1 MGVRDAARLTA
12 AREAAQG
19 QITIATGMQ
28 RTGLS
33 RSQFLRLKA
42 RYRRLGPQGVLHG
55 NRGRPSPR
63 RIAAAVRHQ
72 VEQLLQGDVPLNDH
86 HIRDLLAEEQIA
98 ISADSEMVQIDAS
111 PFAWLGPD
119 QPRLALTGTIDDA
132 EGRILSLNLRPTE
145 DLHGFTQALADLVRD
160 HGVPWLLYGD
170 RTNIVVRNDRHW
182 TREEELAGRQTP
194 SHFGQMLDELGIRYI
209 AAHSPQ
215 AKGRIERLWRT
226 LQDRLAAE
234 LRLRRHT
241 TLATAQAYLPTFIHR
256 FNNRFARPAT
266 DPTPAWRPAP
276 HSLARILACRYQR
289 VVRRDHQVS
298 LPGLELALP
307 PGRAGRGYAGC
318 TVQVRE
324 LLDGRILVMFEDRVL
339 LERHAPA
346 GAFSLAP
353 RHGRSPSAARLRK
366 NDLRESRRIDDR
378 PAPRPSPPA
387 PRTSPVPSPHARIQ
401 PVSHPWK
408 RGRWPTK
415 RDRVRKEIGPVGV
428 SESLRR

>member
-387 PRTSPVPSPHARIQ
+387 PRTSPVPSPHPRIQ
-401 PVSHPWK
+401 PVTHPWK
-408 RGRWPTK
+408 CGRWPTK

>member
-12 AREAAQG
+12 VREAAQG
-19 QITIATGMQ
+19 QITTATGMQ

-33 RSQFLRLKA
+33 RSQFLRLKV
-42 RYRRLGPQGVLHG
+42 RYRRFGPQGVLHG

-63 RIAAAVRHQ
+63 RIAATVRRK

-86 HIRDLLAEEQIA
+86 HIRDLLAEDQIA
-98 ISADSEMVQIDAS
+98 ISADSVHRIRRTLGQPPKQRRRGGTYRQRREPSRRAGEMVQIDAS

-119 QPRLALTGTIDDA
+119 QSRLALTGTIDDA
-132 EGRILSLNLRPTE
+132 QGRILSLNLRPTE

-182 TREEELAGRQTP
+182 TPEEELAGRQTP

-241 TLATAQAYLPTFIHR
+241 TLASAQAYLPTFIHR

-307 PGRAGRGYAGC
+307 PGRAGRGYAG
-318 TVQVRE
+318 
-324 LLDGRILVMFEDRVL
+324 
-339 LERHAPA
+339 
-346 GAFSLAP
+346 
-353 RHGRSPSAARLRK
+353 
-366 NDLRESRRIDDR
+366 
-378 PAPRPSPPA
+378 
-387 PRTSPVPSPHARIQ
+387 
-401 PVSHPWK
+401 
-408 RGRWPTK
+408 
-415 RDRVRKEIGPVGV
+415 
-428 SESLRR
+428 